1 MQFKLNTSKNGNSF
15 ISFGFLV
22 QKNTIDSKFYSVGN
36 GTNPN
41 GSNSLIEVTKTRV
54 GAGLAT

>member
-15 ISFGFLV
+15 ISFWQFVCKKYYGFE
-22 QKNTIDSKFYSVGN
+22 IHSVGN

-41 GSNSLIEVTKTRV
+41 GSSSLIDVTKTRV